1 MKLFCWNYLQENWI
15 PAKTSPLRL
24 PRENCRKKQELLEKI
39 IFLLGTFYPSAGF
52 CDEVLHLY
60 FCKVASIGASHPD
73 EDEFIEP
80 ILIPIEKAVE
90 MVLNNEIPDGKTQV
104 AVLKAAMLVNHK
116 SLIEK
121 RKRRYIYLRFSF
133 LYIISV
139 NLSLSFQIFCAVPA
153 SSICFCFFADVFCRF
168 CSLFIAFLISFL
180 SLYSIY
186 KLFYHLP
193 HQFSYLKMNENRITA
208 LSYFFYLLFYNKL
221 YIMENKGIMSNLINF
236 MRIMKE
242 R

>member
-1 MKLFCWNYLQENWI
+1 MEHPGGVTIAALTDDNELLFVRQFRYPYETVLLELPAGKLD

-24 PRENCRKKQELLEKI
+24 PRENCREETGAVGKDYI
-39 IFLLGTFYPSAGF
+39 SLGTFYPSAGF

-116 SLIEK
+116 SLIE
-121 RKRRYIYLRFSF
+121 RESAGIYTCAFLFIHYFSKSFTVFSNFLVQCRQAVSAFVSLRMS
-133 LYIISV
+133 
-139 NLSLSFQIFCAVPA
+139 
-153 SSICFCFFADVFCRF
+153 FADSAPFLLLFDIFFCH
-168 CSLFIAFLISFL
+168 FIAFT
-180 SLYSIY
+180 
-186 KLFYHLP
+186 
-193 HQFSYLKMNENRITA
+193 N
-208 LSYFFYLLFYNKL
+208 YF
-221 YIMENKGIMSNLINF
+221 IICHINSP
-236 MRIMKE
+236 I
-242 R
+242 